1 MLKASA
7 LPTVP
12 QFGSLWWWWWWWWWS
27 SGGRVVSILAINSYE
42 HILNPGEVYNFSIKL
57 LPKRTKINKK
67 SPGLAH
73 SLETELQPH

>member
-1 MLKASA
+1 M
-7 LPTVP
+7 
-12 QFGSLWWWWWWWWWS
+12 
-27 SGGRVVSILAINSYE
+27 VSILAINSYE

>member
-1 MLKASA
+1 M
-7 LPTVP
+7 VVE
-12 QFGSLWWWWWWWWWS
+12 WWS